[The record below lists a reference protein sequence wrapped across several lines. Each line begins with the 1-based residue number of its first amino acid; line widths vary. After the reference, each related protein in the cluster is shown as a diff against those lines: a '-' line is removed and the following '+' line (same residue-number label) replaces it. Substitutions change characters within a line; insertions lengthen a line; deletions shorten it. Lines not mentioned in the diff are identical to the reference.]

1 MTGEASR
8 VTAKFEDEY
17 LSLNGIIVTLGA
29 RGFSWAVS
37 DFGQVLKIDPRENG
51 FAARVFGLRPNTCRP
66 AVDET
71 KFPVVREKKPL
82 VPRVYYRPM

>member
-37 DFGQVLKIDPRENG
+37 DFGQVITVTRSLTLLYIRDLKPTLNENI
-51 FAARVFGLRPNTCRP
+51 TS
-66 AVDET
+66 
-71 KFPVVREKKPL
+71 EKL
-82 VPRVYYRPM
+82 HL